1 MSAADTD
8 PTSTAHQA
16 VGNKAEVVTSADF
29 GHELKRIRRQ
39 RGETQGQSAAAIGV
53 SRANLT
59 QWETGK
65 YLPSAQNARQ
75 LDDHFR
81 AGNALV
87 NLAERARSLR
97 GPGTAPVAKANFVT
111 QRPSLLDVFHQVGR
125 GLVEHVIRDEQGR
138 PAGWR
143 HNLQQEQRRV
153 SLSTAYGIKAML
165 VVGEPYLDLNAL
177 GDSLLSMR
185 SEDGQ
190 WLGRSGRSRPEMTA
204 VVLDALF
211 RIGTPL
217 TVDEAL
223 ELSERSLDRFSRTR
237 SYLLASVL
245 QTVVRLRPDAPLA
258 LGLIDDLLAARLDF
272 GGRPLWPEKKEA
284 GLVLPEPSVV
294 HTARA
299 VVALREA
306 LRYYGER
313 DDIEEAVG
321 QATQWLTDRVHR
333 DDGVVEEL
341 ARPRPDGDGTTRVTI
356 RHFTSAW
363 VVQALAATPQVP
375 PSRLHSALRTLWER
389 YDAELG
395 LWAWGN
401 GEVPIWMTLD
411 AVTALNVA
419 TRAAVEPPLSPPEEK
434 GQ

>member
-1 MSAADTD
+1 MAQ
-8 PTSTAHQA
+8 QA
-16 VGNKAEVVTSADF
+16 IANKAEVVTSADF
-29 GHELKRIRRQ
+29 GRELKRIRRQ
-39 RGETQGQSAAAIGV
+39 RGETQEQSAAAIRV

-97 GPGTAPVAKANFVT
+97 GPAAAPVAKANFVA
-111 QRPSLLDVFHQVGR
+111 QRPSLLDVFHQVGHA
-125 GLVEHVIRDEQGR
+125 LVEHVIRDEQGR
-138 PAGWR
+138 PTGWR
-143 HNLQQEQRRV
+143 HNLQQQEHQTA
-153 SLSTAYGIKAML
+153 LSTAYGIRAL
-165 VVGEPYLDLNAL
+165 LLVGEPYIDFNSL
-177 GDSLLSMR
+177 GASLLSMR

-190 WLGRSGRSRPEMTA
+190 WRGRSGSSRPEITTI
-204 VVLDALF
+204 VLDTLF

-217 TVDEAL
+217 PVDEAL
-223 ELSERSLDRFSRTR
+223 ELSERSLDQFSRTR
-237 SYLLASVL
+237 SYLLATVL

-258 LGLIDDLLAARLDF
+258 LGLIDDLLAARLEFD
-272 GGRPLWPEKKEA
+272 GIQLWPEKKEA

-299 VVALREA
+299 VVALREV
-306 LRYYGER
+306 LQHHGER
-313 DDIEEAVG
+313 DDIEDAIG
-321 QATQWLTDRVHR
+321 QATQWLTGRMHR

-341 ARPRPDGDGTTRVTI
+341 IRRRPDGAGTTRVMI

-375 PSRLHSALRTLWER
+375 PGRVHRALRTLWDR
-389 YDAELG
+389 YDAKLG

-401 GEVPIWMTLD
+401 GDVPIWMTLD

-419 TRAAVEPPLSPPEEK
+419 TRAAAEPPLSPPEEK